1 MSTVSPSAGISQ
13 PGSIFIHSMAVSV
26 SSGQWNLIELIG
38 HDREAHQVLPKQTGR
53 EGIAEMNVFLRVLAM
68 HLGLAPR

>member
-1 MSTVSPSAGISQ
+1 
-13 PGSIFIHSMAVSV
+13 MAVSV

-38 HDREAHQVLPKQTGR
+38 CDREVHQVFPEQAKR
-53 EGIAEMNVFLRVLAM
+53 PGIAQMNVFLRVLAM